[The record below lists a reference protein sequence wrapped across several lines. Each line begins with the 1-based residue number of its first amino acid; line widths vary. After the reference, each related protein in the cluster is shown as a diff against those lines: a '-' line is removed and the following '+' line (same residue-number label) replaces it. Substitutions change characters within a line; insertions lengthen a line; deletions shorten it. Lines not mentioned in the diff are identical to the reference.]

1 MQNYYAARKWK
12 RLPQSDCPAYS
23 PVREAKTGIPS
34 VSPAYRG
41 IKMEWLWSER
51 PLIIPVIPLGR
62 RGGVSND
69 WCINPLFKFMTN
81 ETPIC
86 FSITS
91 NAKTKNEIQIRFSK
105 WCENEKRK
113 LKFISV
119 FQRDAKTKYEVQNR
133 FSKLVENEKQKAKF
147 KSVFQCHA
155 KTKNVNG
162 IWIPF
167 SHAIEKRLV
176 LRYTH
181 SGYLFYNHSQ
191 KLLNVKT
198 CQVSHNDW
206 FITWYLEVNHVQK

>member
-23 PVREAKTGIPS
+23 PVREAKTGISS

-119 FQRDAKTKYEVQNR
+119 FQSE
-133 FSKLVENEKQKAKF
+133 
-147 KSVFQCHA
+147 A
-155 KTKNVNG
+155 KTKNK
-162 IWIPF
+162 ICF
-167 SHAIEKRLV
+167 SMSCENKKCKWHLNSIFPCHRKTVGSKLHAS
-176 LRYTH
+176 TT
-181 SGYLFYNHSQ
+181 S
-191 KLLNVKT
+191 
-198 CQVSHNDW
+198 
-206 FITWYLEVNHVQK
+206 

>member
-23 PVREAKTGIPS
+23 PVREAKTGISS

-62 RGGVSND
+62 GGGVSND

-119 FQRDAKTKYEVQNR
+119 FQSE
-133 FSKLVENEKQKAKF
+133 
-147 KSVFQCHA
+147 A
-155 KTKNVNG
+155 KTKNK
-162 IWIPF
+162 ICF
-167 SHAIEKRLV
+167 SMSCENKKCKWHLNSIFPCHRKTVGTKLHAS
-176 LRYTH
+176 TT
-181 SGYLFYNHSQ
+181 S
-191 KLLNVKT
+191 
-198 CQVSHNDW
+198 
-206 FITWYLEVNHVQK
+206 

>member
-62 RGGVSND
+62 GGGAVGGG
-69 WCINPLFKFMTN
+69 FKWLVYESTFQIHAKMTN

-119 FQRDAKTKYEVQNR
+119 FQSEAKTKKEIRSSNPFFKVKRKRKTKSKIQIC
-133 FSKLVENEKQKAKF
+133 FSMSCENEKCKWHLNALF
-147 KSVFQCHA
+147 PCHR
-155 KTKNVNG
+155 KTVGTKVHIFLSLEKYTKCGKRKRAN
-162 IWIPF
+162 
-167 SHAIEKRLV
+167 AI
-176 LRYTH
+176 T
-181 SGYLFYNHSQ
+181 
-191 KLLNVKT
+191 
-198 CQVSHNDW
+198 D
-206 FITWYLEVNHVQK
+206 